1 MAYPFRPCTLP
12 NANPRLPKRVL
23 ASQTVTQRAG
33 RNYGSDLDCIP
44 RSERFPPTAAH
55 RDNQGVPSRHLQI
68 SLHQRDPGTGFRTAG
83 TSIVDCRWSPDC
95 RSHVARFAASPYYW
109 FAKNVWRAWM
119 RRPHEVHACAGS
131 RSGSIAGGTCGT
143 FRRGHRPTSL
153 NSLPTPKTASEVISE
168 SRLVSAR
175 TWLRGRDLNPRPL
188 GYEPNELP
196 GCSTPQTKYT
206 SHENRGQ
213 TSAVFGPQ
221 CAALAGVV
229 PSGGSAKF
237 LFR

>member
-1 MAYPFRPCTLP
+1 MISYAPVTPGSTRLTRPPSLQHSSAARLTVGDMAYPFRPCTLP

-44 RSERFPPTAAH
+44 RSERFTPTAAH

-153 NSLPTPKTASEVISE
+153 NSLQTPK
-168 SRLVSAR
+168 RLPKSYR
-175 TWLRGRDLNPRPL
+175 
-188 GYEPNELP
+188 
-196 GCSTPQTKYT
+196 K
-206 SHENRGQ
+206 
-213 TSAVFGPQ
+213 AV
-221 CAALAGVV
+221 
-229 PSGGSAKF
+229 
-237 LFR
+237 